1 MLLKFWFSSTYSRMN
16 FSLVSLLPK
25 INKGLEQARFPHDFS
40 RQARPYCKKWKGS
53 DEKFSMQLS
62 YFLFFTAIEY
72 KNFLLYLYI
81 PVVREL
87 QRNEYQTHTTKLVRA
102 LKVLWSRSITNEEL
116 DLAERLIN
124 EFLADLEKLYG
135 KQAMTY
141 NAHLL
146 AHTFQTL
153 SVCRFWAS
161 LDSGLFL
168 IWEFQQAC
176 EVLLPWN
183 EQVSQTACER
193 DLNDVCQFIHCIKN
207 QNVEVVVFSHFSLF
221 SFYSFFILT
230 FFAVQR

>member
-1 MLLKFWFSSTYSRMN
+1 MRNEQTTLKENAYERTLGSFDCNICGYHSPLCCRRHALRLGRNREDAAEILVLSSTYSRTN

-87 QRNEYQTHTTKLVRA
+87 QQNEYQTHTTKLVRA

-146 AHTFQTL
+146 AHTFQTRQSAAL
-153 SVCRFWAS
+153 
-161 LDSGLFL
+161 GLFGL
-168 IWEFQQAC
+168 W
-176 EVLLPWN
+176 L
-183 EQVSQTACER
+183 VS
-193 DLNDVCQFIHCIKN
+193 DLGI
-207 QNVEVVVFSHFSLF
+207 STSM
-221 SFYSFFILT
+221 
-230 FFAVQR
+230 

>member
-1 MLLKFWFSSTYSRMN
+1 MSKQRSKKTLMKGLSAVSIIPYVDIIHHFAVDAMHCVWEGIVKMLLKFWFSSTYSRMN

-87 QRNEYQTHTTKLVRA
+87 QRNEYQTHTTKLVRV

-141 NAHLL
+141 NAH
-146 AHTFQTL
+146 
-153 SVCRFWAS
+153 
-161 LDSGLFL
+161 
-168 IWEFQQAC
+168 
-176 EVLLPWN
+176 
-183 EQVSQTACER
+183 
-193 DLNDVCQFIHCIKN
+193 
-207 QNVEVVVFSHFSLF
+207 
-221 SFYSFFILT
+221 ILT
-230 FFAVQR
+230 HLPDSVRRFGPLWTHACF